1 MSNNY
6 IIEIHA
12 KALGITVEA
21 GIVVRDGRRF
31 RSYAATHAFNSLEG
45 QLFKSPKAAEAAALR
60 HIVERSMR
68 GRFDGI
74 DVPDKQESY
83 ATSHYVRT
91 ECHTV
96 CQAALLQLPRSGDVP
111 ESYIAK
117 CCGIELVEQRRRKV
131 LFGERRRMITIISIH
146 PPTLEHLKELWRSCS
161 VPSLTTVGPFHGD
174 GWES

>member
-12 KALGITVEA
+12 KALGITVGA

-31 RSYAATHAFNSLEG
+31 RFYAATHLEG

-74 DVPDKQESY
+74 DVPDMQESY

-91 ECHTV
+91 E
-96 CQAALLQLPRSGDVP
+96 R
-111 ESYIAK
+111 
-117 CCGIELVEQRRRKV
+117 
-131 LFGERRRMITIISIH
+131 
-146 PPTLEHLKELWRSCS
+146 
-161 VPSLTTVGPFHGD
+161 
-174 GWES
+174 

>member
-21 GIVVRDGRRF
+21 GIVVRDGGRF
-31 RSYAATHAFNSLEG
+31 RFYAATHAFNSLEG

-96 CQAALLQLPRSGDVP
+96 CQAALLQLARSGDVP
-111 ESYIAK
+111 GSYIAK
-117 CCGIELVEQRRRKV
+117 CCGI
-131 LFGERRRMITIISIH
+131 
-146 PPTLEHLKELWRSCS
+146 
-161 VPSLTTVGPFHGD
+161 LTA
-174 GWES
+174 